1 MNARAR
7 WWPSRTLPSARCRL
21 QRLRLPLSGL
31 VAALLSLPLL
41 AGPMA
46 EARAQAAAE
55 CTAANADGSYT
66 VPGDWALNPP
76 GLASGATFRLLFVTS
91 TTRNADTAG
100 IATYNTFVQDRA
112 KAGHSAISDSCGDLF
127 KVVGSTMV
135 NAYDNTATTG
145 TGMPIYW

>member
-1 MNARAR
+1 
-7 WWPSRTLPSARCRL
+7 
-21 QRLRLPLSGL
+21 
-31 VAALLSLPLL
+31 
-41 AGPMA
+41 MA

-91 TTRNADTAG
+91 TTRNADTAD

-112 KAGHSAISDSCGDLF
+112 KAGHSAISDSCGNLF

-135 NAYDNTATTG
+135 NAYDNTATT
-145 TGMPIYW
+145 